1 MWPSPPLLE
10 MQGDAMA
17 AEEEEEDEDEELAGL
32 PVSRYV
38 PTGWMTQTSSSSV
51 ITRIL
56 WLVMAMR
63 QSTWL
68 WSMMN
73 N

>member
-1 MWPSPPLLE
+1 MWVLPLLLE
-10 MQGDAMA
+10 MQDDAMA
-17 AEEEEEDEDEELAGL
+17 AEEEEEDKEELVGL
-32 PVSRYV
+32 PASRYV
-38 PTGWMTQTSSSSV
+38 PTGWMTQTSNSSV

-56 WLVMAMR
+56 WLVIAMR